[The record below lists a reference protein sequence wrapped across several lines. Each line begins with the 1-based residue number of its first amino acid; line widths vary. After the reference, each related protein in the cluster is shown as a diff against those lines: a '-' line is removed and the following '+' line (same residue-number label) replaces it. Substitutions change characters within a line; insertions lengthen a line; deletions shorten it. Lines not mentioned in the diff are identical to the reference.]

1 MKLRLQAGK
10 TIYSVAEAAR
20 ALGVTVIQ
28 FHSLFLRLLLEA
40 KALEAVQLMRF
51 RPSDLQVLRLLANQ
65 DPALPIRR

>member
-28 FHSLFLRLLLEA
+28 FRSLLLRLLLESR
-40 KALEAVQLMRF
+40 ALEAVQLMRF
-51 RPSDLQVLRLLANQ
+51 RPSDLQVLRLLASQ
-65 DPALPIRR
+65 DRAVPLGR

>member
-28 FHSLFLRLLLEA
+28 FRSLLLRLLLEA
-40 KALEAVQLMRF
+40 RALEAVQLIRF

-65 DPALPIRR
+65 DRVVPLRG